1 MLLSV
6 SPCQETY
13 TLYKIRFLEVILGL
27 PCFVPYQCCITVVYI
42 TRIFNS
48 IYLCRGTCR
57 YVMSIRN
64 DKGVIVAYFTTLF
77 QNLSQANAMT
87 VENLRCIVILPIS
100 FEPGTH
106 VIEVTCVTAASN
118 SSVAPGVITHTDHLR

>member
-27 PCFVPYQCCITVVYI
+27 PCFVPYQCSITVVYI

-48 IYLCRGTCR
+48 IHLCRGTCG

-77 QNLSQANAMT
+77 RNFSQANAMT

-100 FEPGTH
+100 FEPSTH

-118 SSVAPGVITHTDHLR
+118 CSVAPGVITHTDHLR